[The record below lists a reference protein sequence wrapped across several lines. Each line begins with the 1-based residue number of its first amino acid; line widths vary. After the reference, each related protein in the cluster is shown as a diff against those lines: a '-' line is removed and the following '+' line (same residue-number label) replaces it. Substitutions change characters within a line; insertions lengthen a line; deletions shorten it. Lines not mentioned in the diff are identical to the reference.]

1 MIGVISDTAAILLGG
16 TIGFLAKKIIPES
29 WNDIILKGLGLCSIY
44 IGIAGTLEGNN
55 TLILIM
61 AMVFG
66 AMMGEGFRIEQRFN
80 GFAERLEKKF
90 DSRGGKSNF
99 AQGFITSSLMMCVG
113 AMSIVGSLNAG
124 LKGDNTLLFTKTAMD
139 GVGAMMFAASLGMGV
154 IFSSITVFLFEGAI
168 VLLAGVVAPALT
180 SDVINMMTCVG
191 SLIIIA
197 MGLNLVADT
206 KLKIMNYM
214 PAVFLPIAF
223 CPLYDWILAMV
234 QG

>member
-16 TIGFLAKKIIPES
+16 TIGFLAKKIIPAS

-44 IGIAGTLEGNN
+44 IGISGTLDGDN

-61 AMVFG
+61 AIVFG
-66 AMMGEGFRIEQRFN
+66 AIIEQRFN
-80 GFAERLEKKF
+80 EFAERVERKF

-113 AMSIVGSLNAG
+113 ALSIVGSLNAG

-139 GVGAMMFAASLGMGV
+139 GVGAMMFAASLGVGV
-154 IFSSITVFLFEGAI
+154 IFSSITVFIFEGAI
-168 VLLAGVVAPALT
+168 VMLAGVVAPALT
-180 SDVINMMTCVG
+180 GDVINMMTCVG

-214 PAVFLPIAF
+214 PAVFLPIPF
-223 CPLYDWILAMV
+223 CPLYDWILGLM
-234 QG
+234 

>member
-44 IGIAGTLEGNN
+44 IGIAGALEGNN

-66 AMMGEGFRIEQRFN
+66 AMIGEGFRIEQRFN
-80 GFAERLEKKF
+80 GFAERIERKF

-139 GVGAMMFAASLGMGV
+139 GVGAMMFAASLGFGV

-168 VLLAGVVAPALT
+168 VLLAGFVAPALT
-180 SDVINMMTCVG
+180 GDVIDMMTCVG

-223 CPLYDWILAMV
+223 CPLYDWIV
-234 QG
+234 SII

>member
-16 TIGFLAKKIIPES
+16 TIGFLAKKIIPAS

-44 IGIAGTLEGNN
+44 IGISGTLDGDN

-61 AMVFG
+61 AIVFG
-66 AMMGEGFRIEQRFN
+66 AMIGEGFRIEQRFN
-80 GFAERLEKKF
+80 GFAERVERKF

-113 AMSIVGSLNAG
+113 ALSIVGSLNAG

-139 GVGAMMFAASLGMGV
+139 GVGAMMFAASLGVGV
-154 IFSSITVFLFEGAI
+154 IFSSITVFIFEGAI
-168 VLLAGVVAPALT
+168 VMLAG
-180 SDVINMMTCVG
+180 VG

-214 PAVFLPIAF
+214 PAVFLPIPF
-223 CPLYDWILAMV
+223 CPLYDWILGLM
-234 QG
+234 